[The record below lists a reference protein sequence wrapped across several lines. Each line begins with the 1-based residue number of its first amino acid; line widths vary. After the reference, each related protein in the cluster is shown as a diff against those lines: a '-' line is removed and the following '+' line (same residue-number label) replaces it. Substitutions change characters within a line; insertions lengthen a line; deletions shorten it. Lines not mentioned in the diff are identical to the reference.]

1 MLKRPVTSLPW
12 VGLTSVILL
21 VGQSPAADWKPA
33 NGPLKTRWTDQVSP
47 ERALPEY
54 PRPTLVRERWQNL
67 NGLWQ
72 YAVTSRDAGQPTTFE
87 GEILVPYPIE
97 SALSGV
103 ARRVNENDRLWYRRE
118 FRIPR
123 DWRGQRI
130 LLHFGAVDFQA
141 EVWVNGTRLGEH
153 AGGYDGFSFDITE
166 ALRRGANE
174 LVVAVWDPTDA
185 GHQPRGKQ
193 VHRPGGIMYTPTS
206 GIWQTVWLEPV
217 PEAHF
222 REIRI
227 TPDFDHSAVLVQAN
241 AVVPGAAPTVRVQV
255 FEGGKVLTEG
265 EVSMMITTRS
275 IPPQAAPRIQLGV
288 PDARAWTPDSPHLY
302 DLVITLEQEGKVVD
316 RIQSYF
322 GLRKVSLGK
331 DANGFTRILLNNE
344 PLFQYGPL
352 DQGFW
357 PDGLYTAPT
366 DAAMQYDIE
375 MTKRLGMNM
384 ARKHVKV
391 EPERWYYWC
400 DKLGL
405 LVWQDMPSGSFGG
418 RDDARLSDEASAE
431 YEKELRRL
439 VAGRYNHPSIIMW
452 VPFNEGW
459 GQHETPRYA
468 ALVKQLD
475 PSRLVNE
482 ASGWT
487 DRGSGDVKDIHAY
500 PGPSAPAP
508 EEERAVVLGEFG
520 GLGLPM
526 RGHTWQSEANW
537 GYRSFTDSDSL
548 TAAYVT
554 LMKKLHPLV
563 GSHGLSAAVYTQT
576 SDVEVEVNGLMTY
589 DRERVKL
596 DLDAIAAAAR
606 KLYGPPPPPPI
617 IKTLLP
623 TSEKPGVQWRYTT
636 TQPGN
641 EWFQSGFNDSA
652 WPQGEG
658 GFGTRSTPGAIV
670 RTEWQ
675 TGDIWLRREFELP
688 EGFSKE
694 SLHFLIHH
702 DEDAT
707 IYVNGE
713 PVAEYQGYTTSYE
726 PLPATKRLAEVLRPG
741 RNVVAVH
748 CHQTGGGQYIDLGI
762 ASVIEQ

>member
-1 MLKRPVTSLPW
+1 MKHLIRCLPW
-12 VGLTSVILL
+12 VGLAAIALL
-21 VGQSPAADWKPA
+21 VSRTFAADWKPA
-33 NGPLKTRWTDQVSP
+33 AGPLKTRWTDQVSP
-47 ERALPEY
+47 ENALPEY
-54 PRPTLVRERWQNL
+54 PRPTMVRERWQNL

-72 YAVTSRDAGQPTTFE
+72 YAVTARTADKPTAFD

-103 ARRVNENDRLWYRRE
+103 ARRVSENERLWYRRE
-118 FRIPR
+118 FRVPR
-123 DWRGQRI
+123 DWREQCV
-130 LLHFGAVDFQA
+130 LLHFGAVDFEA
-141 EVWVNGTRLGEH
+141 EVWVNGTRLGGH

-174 LVVAVWDPTDA
+174 LVVAVWDPTDS
-185 GHQPRGKQ
+185 GHQARGKQ

-206 GIWQTVWLEPV
+206 GIWQTVWMEPV
-217 PEAHF
+217 NATHLDSLK
-222 REIRI
+222 I
-227 TPDFDHSAVLVQAN
+227 TPDFDNSAVIVQGNIQAEGSSV
-241 AVVPGAAPTVRVQV
+241 AMQVTVRA
-255 FEGGKVLTEG
+255 EGK
-265 EVSMMITTRS
+265 EVYSGTITTGVGS
-275 IPPQAAPRIQLGV
+275 ADAGGVSPRVGLPVGE
-288 PDARAWTPDSPHLY
+288 ARPWTPDDPFLY
-302 DLVITLEQEGKVVD
+302 ELEVVLRQGRIVD
-316 RIQSYF
+316 RVTSYF
-322 GLRKVSLGK
+322 GMRKVSLGK
-331 DANGFTRILLNNE
+331 DANGFNRILLNDE

-366 DAAMQYDIE
+366 DAALQYDIE

-418 RDDARLSDEASAE
+418 RDDARRSDEASAQ
-431 YEKELRRL
+431 YERELRRL
-439 VAGRYNHPSIIMW
+439 VEGRYNHPSIIMW

-500 PGPSAPAP
+500 PGPGAPAP
-508 EEERAVVLGEFG
+508 EEKRATVLGEFG
-520 GLGLPM
+520 GLGLPV
-526 RGHTWQSEANW
+526 RDHTWQDEANW
-537 GYRSFTDSDSL
+537 GYRSFTDSESL

-554 LMKKLHPLV
+554 LLKKLHPLV

-589 DRERVKL
+589 DRELVKM
-596 DLDAIAAAAR
+596 DLEAVAAAAK

-623 TSEKPGVQWRYTT
+623 TSQEPGVQWRYTT
-636 TQPGN
+636 TQPADN
-641 EWFQSGFNDSA
+641 WFGSGFDDSV
-652 WPQGEG
+652 WSRGEG

-670 RTEWQ
+670 RTEWR
-675 TGDIWLRREFELP
+675 TADIWLRREFTLRE
-688 EGFSKE
+688 EFSKE

-702 DEDAT
+702 DENAT

-713 PVAEYQGYTTSYE
+713 KVGGFEGYTTSYE
-726 PLPATKRLAEVLRPG
+726 PLPASTRLAGVLKPG
-741 RNVVAVH
+741 SNVLAVH